1 MRGNNLF
8 VLVPGASSVLADSD
22 CNIEYND
29 LDLIFAV
36 DLTSQKQYD
45 QVKQVVLD
53 SLIDL
58 LPEGTSKKRMSSST
72 LKGSQSLQ
80 SRPIKFLPAER
91 GGFSGILFI

>member
-1 MRGNNLF
+1 M
-8 VLVPGASSVLADSD
+8 LADSD

-80 SRPIKFLPAER
+80 SRPIKFLR
-91 GGFSGILFI
+91 SVWGDFVGFFLFKKNSRLKL